1 MEERTRFFSKFVDW
15 LKSCCKNSAVMLIDN
30 KDWKLKHFQLLDSL
44 SAENLGALVDAWRY
58 VSFSM
63 GDAKKLAESF
73 IRYAGEMQANED
85 ERYNDIQLPDKEA
98 KIDPAYWLSQAN
110 QHKCGMAIKKD
121 QVSYKPIVLID
132 IDLKDQEQALKE
144 GAFISPAA
152 DATWLKQL
160 PQEEK
165 VRLLDCIINRDL
177 LITETEPMLI
187 LFTGGGYHIWYAL
200 EQKTDA
206 GRYSVL
212 HGEICKRVE
221 DLFPGVVVDK
231 AANHITQNIRLPFT
245 FNGKYDPEIP
255 CAILY
260 ESQSFTMP
268 NWVRMI
274 HARLEAGTDAGKVKS
289 LTEGTPED
297 YSPDGALDV
306 STDSQKAK
314 RLGLRNFRR
323 DPRMWEFIQ
332 RYLTFEVICSYTK
345 VPLKNATKHS
355 DPEDPSGYYILCCS
369 PLRKDEHP
377 SFFAF
382 NNGLFCRDK
391 GRQDKE
397 YDYATLMRLLI
408 IKAKERYGLPSTD
421 TTRYEADFHCVYAAY
436 LHYMQRTHSGI
447 LPMLDITNA
456 AKKRDGIDT
465 ELDPTKTAQKK
476 IMGKQY
482 YLNLQVVLEG
492 LFKQMKKAGSWTDA
506 YLKYV
511 IESTLDTYY
520 FYDVK
525 LAVSNQAYLTNVLT
539 LCIIHYFNNLNLC
552 IQFDRP
558 GRIKLYVVNR
568 ELRIHEAWGTWTA
581 SHIMTGHKG
590 DVVAKTAIQTFIVSA
605 NMADGGK
612 LPQGSPRLCDYV
624 FGVLADLE
632 GMEHDLVKY
641 LPNNTIP
648 DEAGAKNA
656 VVQYLTQEILPG
668 VRIVPSDIKLSVL
681 DTDRY
686 IEFNNGFVLYHTD
699 AEHYDRIGTVIPLDE
714 KNILLQKS
722 VIDLRIEHSYEPGK
736 KTPMFDQFVSDMTYD
751 GNCFDK
757 SMMYFMTSLL
767 YSPRMHPGRV
777 WFLLGRDGDNGKSVI
792 GTVVAGLLGDRYTTS
807 KDLSDLTSTS
817 DRGKN
822 TRFELLHSLLNVTQ
836 DSSRNR
842 LEGAFKSLVEGEP
855 VVVRALYEREYDVCL
870 PTHYMVNANSL
881 PATWGETQP
890 LVKRI
895 ILTRVDRVVPREKR
909 IDNLGNKIVT
919 QEASGIWPRIL
930 KQVPKYLDKG
940 INGFL
945 TPSEITVLNR
955 TFFDDNEVFSFMRD
969 YTFYDPNQDW
979 HVTGKVFKVLFN
991 KYRSYLSKQAVSSDN
1006 LISEA
1011 ASFARKLY
1019 GGEIPDPILDKGF
1032 DYRCAGYRG
1041 LPIRIYVPAQQVGNY
1056 SPIDSEKDG
1065 TPPPD
1070 PSLFREL

>member
-1 MEERTRFFSKFVDW
+1 MEQRRRFFEKFVDW
-15 LKSCCKNSAVMLIDN
+15 LKSCCRNSAVMLIDN
-30 KDWKLKHFQLLDSL
+30 KEWKLKHFQLLDSL
-44 SAENLGALVDAWRY
+44 TAENLETLVEAWRY

-63 GDAKKLAESF
+63 GDAKKLSEAF
-73 IRYAGEMQANED
+73 IRYAREMQDNED
-85 ERYNDIQLPDKEA
+85 ERYGDIKLPAEGED
-98 KIDPAYWLSQAN
+98 IDPAYWLAQAN

-121 QVSYKPIVLID
+121 QVFDKPVVLVD
-132 IDLKDQEQALKE
+132 IDLKDQEQLLKE
-144 GAFISPAA
+144 GSFIAPSA
-152 DATWLKQL
+152 DASWLKQL
-160 PQEEK
+160 PSGEK
-165 VRLLDCIINRDL
+165 LKLMDGILNRDL
-177 LITETEPMLI
+177 LVTETEPMLV

-200 EQKTDA
+200 DRKTDA
-206 GRYSVL
+206 GRYSTL
-212 HGEICKRVE
+212 HGELCKRIE
-221 DLFPGVVVDK
+221 DLFPGIVVDK

-245 FNGKYDPEIP
+245 FNGKYDPEVP
-255 CAILY
+255 CTILY
-260 ESQSFTMP
+260 ENQNFSTP
-268 NWVRMI
+268 AWIDRI
-274 HARLEAGTDAGKVKS
+274 YTRLEEGAEAPKVKS

-306 STDSQKAK
+306 TADSQKTK
-314 RLGLRNFRR
+314 RPGLKNFRR

-332 RYLTFEVICSYTK
+332 RYLTFEVICAYTK
-345 VPLKNATKHS
+345 APLKNATRHS
-355 DPEDPSGYYILCCS
+355 DPDDPSGYYILCSS

-408 IKAKERYGLPSTD
+408 VKAKERYGLPSTD

-447 LPMLDITNA
+447 LPMLDIANL

-465 ELDPTKTAQKK
+465 ELDPAKTAQRK

-482 YLNLQVVLEG
+482 YLNMQVVLEG
-492 LFKQMKKAGSWTDA
+492 LFKQMKKAGSWTDE
-506 YLKYV
+506 YLRYV

-525 LAVSNQAYLTNVLT
+525 LAVSSQAYLNSALT
-539 LCIIHYFNNLNLC
+539 LCVIHYVNSLNLC
-552 IQFDRP
+552 VQFDRP
-558 GRIKLYVVNR
+558 GRIKLYTVNR
-568 ELRIHEAWGTWTA
+568 ELRIHEPWATWTA
-581 SHIMTGHKG
+581 SHTMTGHKEEA
-590 DVVAKTAIQTFIVSA
+590 VAKTAIQTFIVNA
-605 NMADGGK
+605 NMPDGGR
-612 LPQGSPRLCDYV
+612 LPAGSPRLCDYV
-624 FGVLADLE
+624 LGILADLS
-632 GMEHDLVKY
+632 GMETDLAKY
-641 LPNNTIP
+641 LPGNVLP
-648 DEAGAKNA
+648 DETEVRRA
-656 VVQYLTQEILPG
+656 VVHYLTQEILPG
-668 VRIVPSDIKLSVL
+668 ARIAQSDIKLSVL
-681 DTDRY
+681 DADRY
-686 IEFNNGFVLYHTD
+686 IEFDNGFVLYHTSPD
-699 AEHYDRIGTVIPLDE
+699 RYDRIGTVLPLGE
-714 KNILLQKS
+714 KSGLLQRS
-722 VIDLRIEHSYEPGK
+722 VIDLRIEHAYEPDK
-736 KTPMFDQFVSDMTYD
+736 KTPMFDRFVSDMTYD
-751 GNCFDK
+751 GNCFNK

-822 TRFELLHSLLNVTQ
+822 TRYELLHSLLNVTQ

-842 LEGAFKSLVEGEP
+842 LEGMFKSLIEGEP
-855 VVVRALYEREYDVCL
+855 VAVRALYQREHDVCL

-895 ILTRVDRVVPREKR
+895 ILTRVDRVVPKEKR
-909 IDNLGNKIVT
+909 IDNLGNKIVM

-930 KQVPKYLDKG
+930 KQAPKYLDKG
-940 INGFL
+940 IHGFL
-945 TPSEITVLNR
+945 TPGEINVLNG

-969 YTFYDPNQDW
+969 YTFYDPHQPW

-1019 GGEIPDPILDKGF
+1019 GGDIPEQILDKGF
-1032 DYRCAGYRG
+1032 DYRCADFRG